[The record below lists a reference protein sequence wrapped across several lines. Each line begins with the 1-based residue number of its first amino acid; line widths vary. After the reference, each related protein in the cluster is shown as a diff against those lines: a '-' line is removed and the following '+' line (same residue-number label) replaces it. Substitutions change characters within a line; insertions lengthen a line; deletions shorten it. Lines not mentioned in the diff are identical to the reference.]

1 MTALLPRP
9 GAGCADLLPGITSAL
24 SFSAADI
31 LGKVVFNDGMDVLS
45 FITARG
51 VLTVLFFW
59 FWLRRAPPARP
70 HNRRERIVSIVIGVM
85 FAANVFGLLLAIQL
99 LPLSIAILTYFIYPL
114 LTGLAGAATGIDR
127 VGWRGLLAA
136 VAAFIGLAMMLGTRL
151 GDVALL
157 GVAGALAAAVLRVVS
172 LLITRA
178 SLRNTDSRLNT
189 WYSLVP
195 SAMVF
200 VLASVLTQTWNPPLS
215 ALGWAAFAGMSVTS
229 TLSVLTF
236 FVSIT
241 RIGAVPHRADHVSGA
256 AGLDAR
262 QRRAAGRGAYAGAG
276 DRRRDHAGGAVR
288 VSVAT
293 IRKSSPQRHEGTK
306 VFVSS
311 CPCGEPYRNSNPRLR
326 SASRI
331 RSRPRSAAASFTRL
345 KHCCVQ
351 SIAFMPCSRWNSRI
365 VAL

>member
-1 MTALLPRP
+1 
-9 GAGCADLLPGITSAL
+9 L

-59 FWLRRAPPARP
+59 YWLRLAPPARP
-70 HNRRERIVSIVIGVM
+70 HHRRERIVSIVVGVM

-127 VGWRGLLAA
+127 VGWRGLMAA
-136 VAAFIGLAMMLGTRL
+136 AAAFIGLAMMLGTRFN
-151 GDVALL
+151 DVALL
-157 GVAGALAAAVLRVVS
+157 GVTGALSAAVLRVVT

-178 SLRNTDSRLNT
+178 RLRDTDSRLNT

-195 SAMVF
+195 STMLFA
-200 VLASVLTQTWNPPLS
+200 LASLLTQTWNPPLS

-229 TLSVLTF
+229 TLSVLMF

-241 RIGAVPHRADHVSGA
+241 RIGAFRTALIMFLEPLVSTLGSVA
-256 AGLDAR
+256 LLGEVLAPMQAT
-262 QRRAAGRGAYAGAG
+262 
-276 DRRRDHAGGAVR
+276 GGA
-288 VSVAT
+288 
-293 IRKSSPQRHEGTK
+293 IM
-306 VFVSS
+306 
-311 CPCGEPYRNSNPRLR
+311 L
-326 SASRI
+326 
-331 RSRPRSAAASFTRL
+331 AAL
-345 KHCCVQ
+345 C
-351 SIAFMPCSRWNSRI
+351 AFQMRR
-365 VAL
+365 